1 MFYSISVIASNTNN
15 YTAVTYH
22 ASPDFE
28 QTHQAFVHELMS
40 VNETGTNFENT
51 TFRPSTIGEI
61 YDDGKNTPFAEPFK
75 YENGVQTAYAHCSQ
89 ILVSTGQSVSQG
101 EVIAKVGTTGRS
113 TGNHLHLEVRVNGV
127 RYDPQNYVY

>member
-1 MFYSISVIASNTNN
+1 MVRWLWIFGSNITW
-15 YTAVTYH
+15 
-22 ASPDFE
+22 
-28 QTHQAFVHELMS
+28 
-40 VNETGTNFENT
+40 
-51 TFRPSTIGEI
+51 
-61 YDDGKNTPFAEPFK
+61 
-75 YENGVQTAYAHCSQ
+75 NGVQTAYAHCSQ